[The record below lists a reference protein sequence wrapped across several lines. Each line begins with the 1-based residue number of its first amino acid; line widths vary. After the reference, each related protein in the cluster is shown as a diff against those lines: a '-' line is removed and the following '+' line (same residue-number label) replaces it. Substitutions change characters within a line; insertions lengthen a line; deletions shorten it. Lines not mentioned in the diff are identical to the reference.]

1 MDRESG
7 RHKVFSRRAAML
19 AGSQLTLVSVLVG
32 RMYYLQVIESDQYQM
47 LADENRIN
55 MRLLPPPRGLI
66 LDRFGREIANNR
78 RNYRVVMVA
87 EQANDIEETIRRL
100 ASVVPI
106 NDHQRRKVLREVR
119 RRRQFVPVTV
129 AENLTWE
136 QFSRLNVVL
145 PELPGVQPDVG
156 ETRQYPYGSHIA
168 HVIGYVAAVSEK
180 ELTGDPVLE
189 LPGFRIGKNGIEK
202 VFDEHLRGK
211 AGSLRVEV
219 NAYGR
224 VIRELQRKEGE
235 PGNDVVLTLD
245 ADLQDAVARRLGDES
260 AAAVVMDVH
269 TGEIFSLVST
279 PAYDP
284 NAFNIGLSSKAWKEL
299 VGHPRAPLINKAV
312 GGMYPPG
319 STFKMVAALA
329 ALEAGAI
336 TPEHRV
342 HCNGVTQLGNAK
354 FHCWR
359 YRYGGH
365 GWMDL
370 EQAIAQS
377 CDLYFYDIAK
387 KVGVDRMAEM
397 ARRLGL
403 GGKLDVGLPAERAGL
418 VPTKAWKQAVIGVP
432 WQLGE
437 TLITGIGQ
445 AYLLASPMQLATM
458 TARMVNGGFA
468 VTPTLVRPQEEPA
481 EPETPPASLGIGRH
495 NLDLMLQAMDSVVNG
510 KRGTARAHRLDKELG
525 VRMGGKTGTAQVRRI
540 TKAERQAG
548 GKLAEDTPWK
558 ERDHALFV
566 AFAPVDEPRYALALV
581 IEHGRSGTYA
591 AQVSKDLMTEV
602 IKRDPARRPPVG
614 PLVRSDDDADAG

>member
-19 AGSQLTLVSVLVG
+19 AGGQLSLVAVLVG

-55 MRLLPPPRGLI
+55 MRLLPPLRGLI

-78 RNYRVVMVA
+78 RNYRVVLVA

-100 ASVVPI
+100 GSVVSI
-106 NDHQRRKVLREVR
+106 NDHQRRKVLREIR

-145 PELPGVQPDVG
+145 PELPGVQPEVG
-156 ETRQYPYGSHIA
+156 ETRHYPYGSHIA

-202 VFDEHLRGK
+202 VFDEHLRGR

-245 ADLQDAVARRLGDES
+245 AALQDAVARRLGDES

-269 TGEIFSLVST
+269 SGEVFALVST

-284 NAFNIGLSSKAWKEL
+284 NAFNIGLSSKGWKEL
-299 VGHPRAPLINKAV
+299 VNHPRAPLINKAV
-312 GGMYPPG
+312 AGMYPPG
-319 STFKMVAALA
+319 STFKMIAALA
-329 ALEAGAI
+329 GLESGAI
-336 TPEHRV
+336 TPDHKV
-342 HCNGVTQLGNAK
+342 YCNGVTQLGNAK

-370 EQAIAQS
+370 EQAISES
-377 CDLYFYDIAK
+377 CDLYFYDLAK

-397 ARRLGL
+397 ARRFGL
-403 GGKLDVGLPAERAGL
+403 GSKLGVGLPAERGGL
-418 VPTKAWKQAVIGVP
+418 VPTKAWKQAEIGVS

-437 TLITGIGQ
+437 TLITAIGQ
-445 AYLLASPMQLATM
+445 AYLLTTPLQLATM
-458 TARMVNGGFA
+458 TARLVNGGYA
-468 VTPTLVRPQEEPA
+468 VSPTLVRARGERPA
-481 EPETPPASLGIGRH
+481 GPVQVPSLGISRH
-495 NLDLMLQAMDSVVNG
+495 NLDLMRQAMVDVVNG
-510 KRGTARAHRLDKELG
+510 KRGTARQYRLDKDLG
-525 VRMGGKTGTAQVRRI
+525 MRMGGKTGTAQVRRI

-548 GKLAEDTPWK
+548 GKLAEDTPWQ

-566 AFAPVDEPRYALALV
+566 AFGPVEEPRYATALV
-581 IEHGRSGTYA
+581 VEHGRSGTFA
-591 AQVSKDLMTEV
+591 AKISKDIMTETLR
-602 IKRDPARRPPVG
+602 RDPARQPTIG
-614 PLVRSDDDADAG
+614 PLVRSDDADGAG